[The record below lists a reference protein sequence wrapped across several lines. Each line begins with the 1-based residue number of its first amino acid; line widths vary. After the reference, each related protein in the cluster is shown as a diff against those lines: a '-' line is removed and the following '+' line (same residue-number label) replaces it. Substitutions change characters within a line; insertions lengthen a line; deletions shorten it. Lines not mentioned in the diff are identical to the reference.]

1 MFTKGAPMLANPPL
15 QEAVIATLESDPR
28 IPEPLTIAVAA
39 HGNVVTL
46 RGVVETFRQR
56 HAAIDDV
63 RQVDGVREIDDQLHV
78 RLRPMDHRA
87 DDEIRAAA
95 LQTLMRDAEVP
106 AESIEVSVRDGWV
119 TLTGYVEY
127 EPQRVAAYD
136 HVATLDGVTGI
147 SNEIE
152 LLGF

>member
-1 MFTKGAPMLANPPL
+1 MLANPPL
-15 QEAVIATLESDPR
+15 QEAVIAALERDPR
-28 IPEPLTIAVAA
+28 IPDPITIAVSAQ
-39 HGNVVTL
+39 GNIVTL
-46 RGVVETFRQR
+46 RGNVETFRQR

-63 RQVDGVREIDDQLHV
+63 RQIEGVREIDDQLRV
-78 RLRPMDHRA
+78 TLGRTDHRE

-95 LQTLMRDAEVP
+95 LQTLIRDSEVP
-106 AESIEVSVRDGWV
+106 AESIDVSVRDGWV
-119 TLTGYVEY
+119 TLTGYVDY

-147 SNEIE
+147 NNEIT